1 MTTLIDRYVWAVLR
15 AAPSAQR
22 TELEPEVRGL
32 VSDAVEARIASGDP
46 AKDAE
51 RAALAELGDPTVLA
65 ARYTDQSLHLIGPAL
80 FPAWRRLLSV
90 LLPILV
96 PLIAVIVLAAQLAG
110 GATVGQAIVAAGGA
124 AVSVGIQTTFW
135 VTLVFAIM
143 ERTTGPETV
152 AAGAW
157 SVDDLPEL
165 PDDGRMG
172 VAEFVATIIV
182 QVIVLGGLMWVQFQ
196 PPIVIEGEAFPL
208 FDPALWSFWLPWFIV
223 VLVAEIVMA
232 VGIFLRGRWTIPFAI
247 ANAVLGAAFA
257 IPAVYLIQND
267 LLLNP
272 ELVAAITAST
282 GSTWLSVTGTIT
294 MVVIVAITVWDAID
308 GFRKARRASTAR
320 AGTGTAAATS

>member
-1 MTTLIDRYVWAVLR
+1 MTTLVDRYVWAVLR
-15 AAPSAQR
+15 AAPSAHR
-22 TELEPEVRGL
+22 AELEPEVRGL
-32 VSDAVEARIASGDP
+32 VSDAVEARIAAGDP
-46 AKDAE
+46 ANHAE
-51 RAALAELGDPTVLA
+51 RAALIELGDPRVLA

-96 PLIAVIVLAAQLAG
+96 PLLAVIVLAAQLAG
-110 GATVGQAIVAAGGA
+110 GATVGEAIVAAGGA

-135 VTLVFAIM
+135 VSLVFAIM

-152 AAGAW
+152 SPGVW

-172 VAEFVATIIV
+172 VGEFVATIIV
-182 QVIVLGGLMWVQFQ
+182 QVIVLGGLLWVQFQ
-196 PPIVIEGEAFPL
+196 PPIVIDGQAFPL

-232 VGIFLRGRWTIPFAI
+232 VGVFLRGRWTIPFAI

-257 IPAVYLIQND
+257 IPAVYLIQDD

-272 ELVAAITAST
+272 ELVGAITAST

-294 MVVIVAITVWDAID
+294 MVVIVVITLWDAID
-308 GFRKARRASTAR
+308 GFRKARRASTSR
-320 AGTGTAAATS
+320 PRAAAAAS

>member
-15 AAPSAQR
+15 AAPSAHR
-22 TELEPEVRGL
+22 AELEPEVRGL
-32 VSDAVEARIASGDP
+32 VSDAVEARIAAGDP
-46 AKDAE
+46 KNHAE
-51 RAALAELGDPTVLA
+51 RAALTELGDPTVLA

-96 PLIAVIVLAAQLAG
+96 PLLAVS
-110 GATVGQAIVAAGGA
+110 AGGA

-143 ERTTGPETV
+143 ERTTGPGTV
-152 AAGAW
+152 SPGVW

-172 VAEFVATIIV
+172 VGEFVATIIV
-182 QVIVLGGLMWVQFQ
+182 QVIVLGGLLWVQFQ
-196 PPIVIEGEAFPL
+196 PPIVIDGQAFPL

-232 VGIFLRGRWTIPFAI
+232 VGVFLRGRWTIPFAI

-257 IPAVYLIQND
+257 IPAIYLIQDD

-282 GSTWLSVTGTIT
+282 GSTWVGVTGTIT
-294 MVVIVAITVWDAID
+294 MVVIVVITAWDAID

-320 AGTGTAAATS
+320 PRAAAAAS